1 MRRAEFL
8 LLDGHSYVYRAF
20 HAIPSL
26 ETRDGFPTNACYGFS
41 TALVGLLRDHRPQY
55 MAVAFDLP
63 GPTFRHRAF
72 PEYKA
77 TRPGMPEA
85 LVEQLPIIR
94 EVTEAAGVAA
104 IECPGYE
111 ADDCIGTAARVAADA
126 GIDVTIFTRDKDCL
140 QLVGPRVRVR
150 GPSPKDVPRDAGWVA
165 EHYGGVRPDQLPEV
179 MALAGDSSDNIP
191 GVPGIG
197 LKTAVRLISE
207 FGSLEDVL
215 ARLPDVSSKR
225 VREKLSAFS
234 EQARLSGE
242 LARIRL
248 DVPVGS
254 SVEEWLVRTPDRE
267 RLKELFQRLEFKR
280 LEAQVDELRCP

>member
-8 LLDGHSYVYRAF
+8 LLDGHAYVYRAF

-41 TALVGLLRDHRPQY
+41 TALLGLLRDCRPQY
-55 MAVAFDLP
+55 MVVAFDLP
-63 GPTFRHRAF
+63 EATFRHCAF

-77 TRPGMPEA
+77 TRPGMPDA
-85 LVEQLPIIR
+85 LVEQLPVIR
-94 EVTEAAGVAA
+94 EVTEAAGVVVL
-104 IECPGYE
+104 ESPGYE

-126 GIDVTIFTRDKDCL
+126 GIEVMIYTRDKDCL

-150 GPSPKDVPRDAGWVA
+150 GPSAKDVPRDVAWVA
-165 EHYGGVRPDQLPEV
+165 EHYGGLRPDQLPEM

-197 LKTAVRLISE
+197 VKTAVRLISE
-207 FGSLEDVL
+207 FGSLEGL
-215 ARLPDVSSKR
+215 LTRLPEVSSTR

-234 EQARLSGE
+234 EQARRRGGLIS
-242 LARIRL
+242 
-248 DVPVGS
+248 
-254 SVEEWLVRTPDRE
+254 
-267 RLKELFQRLEFKR
+267 
-280 LEAQVDELRCP
+280 